1 MASLPTRLCR
11 IYAKIV
17 VLRRKY
23 EDSERLQLLEESARE
38 KPLSVTLDREVDEL
52 LSLYQLKTNLS

>member
-1 MASLPTRLCR
+1 MASLPTRLYR
-11 IYAKIV
+11 IYAKIE

>member
-1 MASLPTRLCR
+1 LCR
-11 IYAKIV
+11 IYAKIE